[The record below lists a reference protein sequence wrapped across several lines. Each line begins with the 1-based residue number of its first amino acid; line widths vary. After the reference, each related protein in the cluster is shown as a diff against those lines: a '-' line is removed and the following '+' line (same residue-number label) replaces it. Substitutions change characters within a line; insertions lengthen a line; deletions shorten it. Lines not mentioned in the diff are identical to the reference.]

1 MYRARCDIV
10 VAMKRPGYMMI
21 KEAAVQY
28 GVSRA
33 KLHRLVRLGRL
44 RTTKDPRD
52 ERVTLLR
59 TEDVE
64 ALFKFPQQE
73 ADEMVYKTEAD
84 DNAESHGKMTAEL
97 AARMDAVRIRIAQDR
112 RLSGDSVDI
121 IREERER
128 RSHEIDGAG
137 VGDDGQQA

>member
-1 MYRARCDIV
+1 
-10 VAMKRPGYMMI
+10 MMI

-44 RTTKDPRD
+44 RTTKDPLD

-59 TEDVE
+59 SEDVE

-73 ADEMVYKTEAD
+73 GDDVVYSTGAGDSVENYGKVTAD
-84 DNAESHGKMTAEL
+84 L
-97 AARMDAVRIRIAQDR
+97 AARMDAVRIRVAEGG

-121 IREERER
+121 IRQERDR
-128 RSHEIDGAG
+128 RVLEVDGAG
-137 VGDDGQQA
+137 VVDDGRQA

>member
-1 MYRARCDIV
+1 
-10 VAMKRPGYMMI
+10 MKRAGYIMM
-21 KEAAVQY
+21 KDAAVQY
-28 GVSRA
+28 SVSRA

-44 RTTKDPRD
+44 RTTKDPLD

-73 ADEMVYKTEAD
+73 TDDVVYRTAATGASDSVEG
-84 DNAESHGKMTAEL
+84 HGKVTADL
-97 AARMDAVRIRIAQDR
+97 AARMDAVRVRVAEGG

-121 IREERER
+121 IRQERDR
-128 RSHEIDGAG
+128 RVLEVDGAG
-137 VGDDGQQA
+137 VGDDGRQA

>member
-1 MYRARCDIV
+1 
-10 VAMKRPGYMMI
+10 MI
-21 KEAAVQY
+21 KEAAVRY
-28 GVSRA
+28 SVSRG
-33 KLHRLVRLGRL
+33 KLHRLVQLGRL
-44 RTTKDPRD
+44 RTTKDPLD

-73 ADEMVYKTEAD
+73 ADDMVYRTGAG
-84 DNAESHGKMTAEL
+84 DNAESYGKVTAEL
-97 AARMDAVRIRIAQDR
+97 AARMDAVRIRVAKGG

-121 IREERER
+121 IREERDR
-128 RSHEIDGAG
+128 RAREIDGAG